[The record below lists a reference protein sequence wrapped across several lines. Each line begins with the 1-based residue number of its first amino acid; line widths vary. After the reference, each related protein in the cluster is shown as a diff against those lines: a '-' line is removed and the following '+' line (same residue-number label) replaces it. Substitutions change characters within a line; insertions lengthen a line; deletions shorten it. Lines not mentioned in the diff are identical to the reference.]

1 MNKVIFYEFLY
12 SSMDKEHVK
21 KLKELFNINI
31 PRVGEFITI
40 NKEDLEVKEI
50 VHDYDNNVIN
60 VYVI

>member
-12 SSMDKEHVK
+12 SSMDTSQVK
-21 KLKELFNINI
+21 KLKELFNISI